1 LIRCAVRVR
10 AGDESEEAKQGKT
23 KATPIDFSFEC
34 QPPCYYGAVITD
46 VVEGKADSRFCT
58 YMKQARNR
66 IKTGNGKMGRP
77 IKFDKDAALEAAML
91 LFWERGYEGTSM
103 ADLTEAM
110 GLNPSSIYAA
120 FGDKHALFSL
130 AVKRY
135 MDSRAQY
142 AAKALKEPTLK
153 KAVRALFESTV
164 AFLTTPNHPPTCT
177 TLAGA
182 VGCSVDASPARDIMT
197 EIRKQNESAMRER
210 FLQARKNGELPK
222 DINVDDYT
230 RYLSSILAGLS
241 IQAANGSTKA
251 ELKRTAQMALRHL
264 GY

>member
-1 LIRCAVRVR
+1 MGVTHK
-10 AGDESEEAKQGKT
+10 S
-23 KATPIDFSFEC
+23 
-34 QPPCYYGAVITD
+34 
-46 VVEGKADSRFCT
+46 
-58 YMKQARNR
+58 M
-66 IKTGNGKMGRP
+66 KTGNGKTGRP
-77 IKFDKDAALEAAML
+77 ISFDRDEALEAAML

-103 ADLTEAM
+103 ADLTRAM

-135 MDSRAQY
+135 METRAQY
-142 AAKALKEPTLK
+142 AVGALEEPTLEK
-153 KAVRALFESTV
+153 VIRALFDNTI
-164 AFLTTPNHPPTCT
+164 AFLTTPGHPPTCM

-182 VGCSVDASPARDIMT
+182 VGCSVDATPARDLMT
-197 EIRKQNESAMRER
+197 EIRRQNEVAIRER
-210 FLQARKNGELPK
+210 LLKARKSGELPR

-230 RYLSSILAGLS
+230 RYLSSIIAGLS
-241 IQAANGSTKA
+241 IQSANGSTKA